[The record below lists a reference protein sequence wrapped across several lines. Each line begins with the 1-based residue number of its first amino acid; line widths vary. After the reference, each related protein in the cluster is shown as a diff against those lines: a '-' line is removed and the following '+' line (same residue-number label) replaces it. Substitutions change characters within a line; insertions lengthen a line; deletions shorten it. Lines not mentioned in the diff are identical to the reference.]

1 MIDDSVLEKLI
12 LSHFQILHMRNVSL
26 CLFSVLSINVSS
38 SPHRV
43 RPHAVAQDLASSTNS
58 LIYLFLP

>member
-1 MIDDSVLEKLI
+1 MIDDAVLEKLI
-12 LSHFQILHMRNVSL
+12 LSLIQILNMRNVSL
-26 CLFSVLSINVSS
+26 CLFSILSINVSS

-58 LIYLFLP
+58 LTFLFLP